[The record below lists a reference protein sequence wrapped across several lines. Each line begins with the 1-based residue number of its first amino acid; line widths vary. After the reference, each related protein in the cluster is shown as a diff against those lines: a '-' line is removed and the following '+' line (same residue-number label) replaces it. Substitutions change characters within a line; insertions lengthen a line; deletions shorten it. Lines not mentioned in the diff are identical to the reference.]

1 VLRAPLDMTAHRRFL
16 TVFGMPVLA
25 LVVGAAAPRAA
36 EAHGRVVIGIG
47 AVYPHPY
54 HYPPPPFLPYPVPV
68 WAATP
73 AVPPPGWEPGRW
85 ERRYDRAGRPYDVWV
100 PPHLR

>member
-1 VLRAPLDMTAHRRFL
+1 MTAHRRFL
-16 TVFGMPVLA
+16 TVLGMLLLA

-36 EAHGRVVIGIG
+36 GAHGRVFIGIG
-47 AVYPHPY
+47 PVYSHPY
-54 HYPPPPFLPYPVPV
+54 YYPPPPFLPYPAPI

-73 AVPPPGWEPGRW
+73 AVPPPGWDPGHW
-85 ERRYDRAGRPYDVWV
+85 ERRHDRGGRPYDVWV

>member
-1 VLRAPLDMTAHRRFL
+1 MRAPLDMTAHRRFL
-16 TVFGMPVLA
+16 TVLGMLLLA

-36 EAHGRVVIGIG
+36 GAHGRVFIGIG
-47 AVYPHPY
+47 PVYSHPY
-54 HYPPPPFLPYPVPV
+54 YYPPPPFLPYPAPI

-73 AVPPPGWEPGRW
+73 AVPPPGWDPGHW
-85 ERRYDRAGRPYDVWV
+85 ERRHDRGGRPYDVWV

>member
-1 VLRAPLDMTAHRRFL
+1 MRAPLDMTAHRRFL
-16 TVFGMPVLA
+16 TVLGMLLLA

-36 EAHGRVVIGIG
+36 GAHGRVFIGIG
-47 AVYPHPY
+47 PVYSPPY
-54 HYPPPPFLPYPVPV
+54 YYPPPPFLPYAAPI

-73 AVPPPGWEPGRW
+73 AVPPPGWEPGHW
-85 ERRYDRAGRPYDVWV
+85 ERRHDRGGRPYDVWV